1 MLKASEMKIV
11 TNTEAQAAQ
20 DEVNRLLS
28 KDWTLH
34 GDLKVISHCGALT
47 YAQALVKLQAFEP
60 PGASPIAQPGGPGL
74 FMR

>member
-11 TNTEAQAAQ
+11 TSDQPSGAQ

-34 GDLKVISHCGALT
+34 GDLKVVHTTTGLT
-47 YAQALVKLQAFEP
+47 YVQALVKLMTFEP
-60 PGASPIAQPGGPGL
+60 PGVSAIAQPGGPML
-74 FMR
+74 MR

>member
-11 TNTEAQAAQ
+11 TSDNATSAQ

-34 GDLKVISHCGALT
+34 GDLKVVSHCGSMT
-47 YAQALVKLQAFEP
+47 YAQALVKLMAFEP
-60 PGASPIAQPGGPGL
+60 PGASAITQPGGPL
-74 FMR
+74 IMR